1 MNNWDKDICNRIKKE
16 KVLKE
21 IFDNDPMGI
30 LDGNF
35 ENNKLKQNKMKLIKF
50 DRYRENLTQ
59 IDDKIFSYETHVA
72 TLDYSGN
79 GRINNGGRCLVQ
91 HGWWSRTTQKH
102 VNYVSNHYGL
112 PIVEIDLNKYNELN
126 TTIINNN

>member
-1 MNNWDKDICNRIKKE
+1 MNNWEKDVYKDICNRIKKE

-35 ENNKLKQNKMKLIKF
+35 ENNKLKQNKMKLTKF

-59 IDDKIFSYETHVA
+59 IDNKIFSYETHVA
-72 TLDYSGN
+72 TLDYRGDFP
-79 GRINNGGRCLVQ
+79 GCLVQ

-102 VNYVSNHYGL
+102 VNYVANNYGL
-112 PIVEIDLNKYNELN
+112 PIVEIKLEDYK
-126 TTIINNN
+126 